1 MAQKTKKGP
10 VGSSFDSFLQEAG
23 ILEIATERAKA
34 KVLARAKNIKKQAAS
49 TPLTAPSDTI
59 DLHRK
64 QNKTAEPLSRF
75 GG

>member
-34 KVLARAKNIKKQAAS
+34 KVLARAKNIKKAS
-49 TPLTAPSDTI
+49 GKHSINRA
-59 DLHRK
+59 K
-64 QNKTAEPLSRF
+64 
-75 GG
+75 